1 MKYIVVYQEPWY
13 LSKTVL
19 TIYTEKKM
27 AEASIDENKFV
38 RVATNFSL
46 ARNGN

>member
-27 AEASIDENKFV
+27 AEASIDENKFL
-38 RVATNFSL
+38 ATNFSL